1 MGRLA
6 RVVGGV
12 AVALAAV
19 AGLGAGLGAGPAAAK
34 VLDAAP
40 QGFTIENVE
49 VVPGAPMAAWRA
61 LVDKVGLWWPDA
73 HTWFGKAANLSI
85 QAKAGGCFCEIEGE
99 RQVEH
104 MRVAFV
110 DPGRML
116 RMLGGLGPLQGMG
129 LHGALDWTFEPVPEG
144 TRITLRYR
152 VGGYATEDLP
162 KFAAVVDKVQAQQLG
177 GLAAHIRQAAA
188 KP

>member
-1 MGRLA
+1 MA
-6 RVVGGV
+6 RAVRVIGGFAMV
-12 AVALAAV
+12 AALAA
-19 AGLGAGLGAGPAAAK
+19 GAGPTSAK
-34 VLDAAP
+34 VLDASP

-49 VVPGAPMAAWRA
+49 VVPGDPMSAWRA
-61 LVDKVGLWWPDA
+61 LVDKVGIWWPAD

-85 QAKAGGCFCEIEGE
+85 VAEPGGCFCEIDGE

-110 DPGRML
+110 DPGRLL

-129 LHGALDWTFEPVPEG
+129 LHGALDWRFEPVPEG

-152 VGGYATEDLP
+152 AGGYAPEDLE
-162 KFAAVVDKVQAQQLG
+162 KFVGVVDKVQGMQLG
-177 GLAAHIRQAAA
+177 GLAAYIRQAAT